1 MSPAPTPD
9 MTQMRTTTAATK
21 PAGPRARRGISGVP
35 RMESHSRNRARSRPA
50 HPSEPR
56 PQEADPLGAPT
67 HATGPRRA
75 KAGARVVGPDVR
87 GGGFKDYNRD
97 GELYPDIVHR
107 DCLRTPAR
115 REYEDVG
122 C

>member
-56 PQEADPLGAPT
+56 TQERESHGGPDD
-67 HATGPRRA
+67 ATGSAA
-75 KAGARVVGPDVR
+75 KPDSGNVEPCK
-87 GGGFKDYNRD
+87 GEVSGIGIEHDGFSS
-97 GELYPDIVHR
+97 G
-107 DCLRTPAR
+107 
-115 REYEDVG
+115 
-122 C
+122 